1 MQDLINQIAVV
12 ILTSIAAYTG
22 TILTHWWNE
31 NQALIESKMQQI
43 QQAMGIEKYNK
54 DIKTAKILIG
64 SIEQQAIKNDWIGVT
79 KRSKACSLIQQYTGL
94 TNDQIGH
101 IIESTVNEF
110 KMNTSTIDL
119 NKLTVPGTDT
129 KEVTV
134 LRLAD
139 DGKYKEEKAT
149 IPVEVASLEEPA
161 AVEEVPA
168 AEPVAEATPIVE
180 PVVNPQSI
188 TINGIEYVPATA

>member
-64 SIEQQAIKNDWIGVT
+64 SIEQQAIKN
-79 KRSKACSLIQQYTGL
+79 ACSLIQQYTGL

>member
-1 MQDLINQIAVV
+1 MFKWPIIVSGLAADGVS
-12 ILTSIAAYTG
+12 LTLSCVA
-22 TILTHWWNE
+22 
-31 NQALIESKMQQI
+31 
-43 QQAMGIEKYNK
+43 
-54 DIKTAKILIG
+54 
-64 SIEQQAIKNDWIGVT
+64 
-79 KRSKACSLIQQYTGL
+79 
-94 TNDQIGH
+94 
-101 IIESTVNEF
+101 
-110 KMNTSTIDL
+110 
-119 NKLTVPGTDT
+119 
-129 KEVTV
+129 VTV